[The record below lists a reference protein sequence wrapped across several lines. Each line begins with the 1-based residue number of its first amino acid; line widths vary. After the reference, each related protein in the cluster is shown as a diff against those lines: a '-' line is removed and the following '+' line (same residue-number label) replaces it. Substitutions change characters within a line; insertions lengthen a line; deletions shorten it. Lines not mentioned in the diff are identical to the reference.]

1 VFYFRVQQ
9 EHQMTAGKSLWR
21 DLMNMDRPFVLPGA
35 YDALSAKLIER
46 AGFDA
51 FVIGGFPLVGARYGL
66 PDIGLVGLGEMAEG
80 MRDIVS
86 AVDIPALIDGDH
98 GYGDVKNVVRTMQT
112 YESMGAGA
120 ILLEDQVAPKRC
132 GHTEGKQV
140 VEPRIMEEKLR
151 AAADSRQSKDF
162 FLIAR
167 TDSRAVH
174 GLDDA
179 LRRAERY
186 LKAGADGIFI
196 EAPQNLEELE
206 RVANAFD
213 VPQMCNMLI
222 GGKTPILSN
231 RELHQMGFKMIVHGT
246 TLIKRVARSLELLL
260 ADMHSDRM
268 ECNTDQFA
276 TLEQFMDIVG
286 LKNWQQIEESA
297 AAHDPG

>member
-1 VFYFRVQQ
+1 
-9 EHQMTAGKSLWR
+9 MTAGKSLWR
-21 DLMNMDRPFVLPGA
+21 DLMNLDRPFVLPGA
-35 YDALSAKLIER
+35 YDALSAKLIEQ
-46 AGFDA
+46 AGFDG

-268 ECNTDQFA
+268 ECDTDQFA
-276 TLEQFMDIVG
+276 TLEQFMDLVG
-286 LKNWQQIEESA
+286 LKKWQQIEESA

>member
-1 VFYFRVQQ
+1 
-9 EHQMTAGKSLWR
+9 MTAGKSLWR
-21 DLMNMDRPFVLPGA
+21 DLMNLDRPFVLPGA

-46 AGFDA
+46 AGFDG

-268 ECNTDQFA
+268 ECDTDQFA
-276 TLEQFMDIVG
+276 TLEQFMDLVG
-286 LKNWQQIEESA
+286 LKKWQQIEESA

>member
-1 VFYFRVQQ
+1 
-9 EHQMTAGKSLWR
+9 MTAGKSLWR
-21 DLMNMDRPFVLPGA
+21 DLMNLDRPFVLPGA
-35 YDALSAKLIER
+35 YDALSAKLIEQ
-46 AGFDA
+46 AGFDG

-140 VEPRIMEEKLR
+140 VEPHIMEEKLR

-268 ECNTDQFA
+268 ECDTDQFA
-276 TLEQFMDIVG
+276 TLEQFMDLVG
-286 LKNWQQIEESA
+286 LKKWQQIEESA

>member
-1 VFYFRVQQ
+1 
-9 EHQMTAGKSLWR
+9 MTVGKSLWR

-35 YDALSAKLIER
+35 YDALSAKLIEQ

-196 EAPQNLEELE
+196 ESPQNLEELE

-276 TLEQFMDIVG
+276 TLEQFMDLVG

>member
-1 VFYFRVQQ
+1 
-9 EHQMTAGKSLWR
+9 MTAGKSLWR

-112 YESMGAGA
+112 YEAMGAGA

-151 AAADSRQSKDF
+151 AAADSRQNKDF

-276 TLEQFMDIVG
+276 TLEQFMDLVG

>member
-1 VFYFRVQQ
+1 
-9 EHQMTAGKSLWR
+9 MTAGKSLWR
-21 DLMNMDRPFVLPGA
+21 DLMNMDRPFVLPGS

-246 TLIKRVARSLELLL
+246 TLIKRVARTLELLL

-268 ECNTDQFA
+268 ECNTDEFA

-286 LKNWQQIEESA
+286 LKQWQQIEESS
-297 AAHDPG
+297 AAHDSG

>member
-1 VFYFRVQQ
+1 
-9 EHQMTAGKSLWR
+9 MTAGKSLWR
-21 DLMNMDRPFVLPGA
+21 DLMNVDRPFVLPGA

-276 TLEQFMDIVG
+276 TLEQFMDLVG

>member
-1 VFYFRVQQ
+1 
-9 EHQMTAGKSLWR
+9 MTAGKSLWR

-35 YDALSAKLIER
+35 YDALSAKLIEQ

>member
-1 VFYFRVQQ
+1 
-9 EHQMTAGKSLWR
+9 MTAGKSLWW

-35 YDALSAKLIER
+35 YDALSAKLIEQ
-46 AGFDA
+46 AGFDG

-151 AAADSRQSKDF
+151 AAADSRQNKDF

-231 RELHQMGFKMIVHGT
+231 RELHQMGFKMIVRS
-246 TLIKRVARSLELLL
+246 RVPWN
-260 ADMHSDRM
+260 
-268 ECNTDQFA
+268 CYWPICTA
-276 TLEQFMDIVG
+276 TG
-286 LKNWQQIEESA
+286 WSA
-297 AAHDPG
+297 IQTSSQPSSSSWI

>member
-1 VFYFRVQQ
+1 
-9 EHQMTAGKSLWR
+9 MTGGKTLWR
-21 DLMNMDRPFVLPGA
+21 DLMSMDRPFVLPGA
-35 YDALSAKLIER
+35 YDALSAKLIEQ
-46 AGFDA
+46 AGFDG

-80 MRDIVS
+80 MRDIIS
-86 AVDIPALIDGDH
+86 AVNIPGLVDGDH

-132 GHTEGKQV
+132 GHTEGKKV
-140 VEPRIMEEKLR
+140 VEPRVMEEKLR

-167 TDSRAVH
+167 TDARAVH

-179 LRRAERY
+179 LRRSEGY

-196 EAPQNLEELE
+196 EAPQNIEELE
-206 RVANAFD
+206 RVAKAFD

-246 TLIKRVARSLELLL
+246 TLIKRVARTLELLL
-260 ADMHSDRM
+260 ADLHNDRM
-268 ECNTDQFA
+268 QCNPDDFA
-276 TLEQFMDIVG
+276 SLEQFMTLVG
-286 LKNWQQIEESA
+286 LKDWQKIEASA
-297 AAHDPG
+297 STRDN

>member
-1 VFYFRVQQ
+1 
-9 EHQMTAGKSLWR
+9 MTAGKSLWR
-21 DLMNMDRPFVLPGA
+21 DLMNLDRPFVLPGA
-35 YDALSAKLIER
+35 YDALSAKLIEQ
-46 AGFDA
+46 AGFDG

-98 GYGDVKNVVRTMQT
+98 GYGDVKNVVRTMHT

-213 VPQMCNMLI
+213 GPQMCNMLI

-268 ECNTDQFA
+268 ECDTDQFA
-276 TLEQFMDIVG
+276 TLEQFMDLVG
-286 LKNWQQIEESA
+286 LKKWQQIEESA

>member
-1 VFYFRVQQ
+1 
-9 EHQMTAGKSLWR
+9 MNAGKSLWR
-21 DLMNMDRPFVLPGA
+21 DLMNLDRPFVLPGA
-35 YDALSAKLIER
+35 YDALSAKLIEQ
-46 AGFDA
+46 AGFDG

-98 GYGDVKNVVRTMQT
+98 GYGDVKNVVRTMHT

-140 VEPRIMEEKLR
+140 VEPHIMEETLR
-151 AAADSRQSKDF
+151 AAADSRQNKDF

-268 ECNTDQFA
+268 ECDTDQFA
-276 TLEQFMDIVG
+276 TLEQFMDLVG
-286 LKNWQQIEESA
+286 LKKWQQIEESA

>member
-1 VFYFRVQQ
+1 
-9 EHQMTAGKSLWR
+9 MTAGKSLWW

-35 YDALSAKLIER
+35 YDALSAKLIEQ
-46 AGFDA
+46 AGFDG

-151 AAADSRQSKDF
+151 AAADSRQNKDF

-268 ECNTDQFA
+268 ECDTDQFA
-276 TLEQFMDIVG
+276 TLEQFMDLVG

>member
-1 VFYFRVQQ
+1 
-9 EHQMTAGKSLWR
+9 MTGGKTLWR
-21 DLMNMDRPFVLPGA
+21 DLMSMDRPFVLPGA
-35 YDALSAKLIER
+35 YDALSAKLIEQ
-46 AGFDA
+46 AGFDG

-80 MRDIVS
+80 MRDIIN
-86 AVDIPALIDGDH
+86 AVNIPGLVDGDH

-132 GHTEGKQV
+132 GHTEGKKV
-140 VEPRIMEEKLR
+140 VEPRVMEEKLR

-167 TDSRAVH
+167 TDARAVH

-179 LRRAERY
+179 LRRSEGY

-196 EAPQNLEELE
+196 EAPQNIEELE
-206 RVANAFD
+206 RVAKAFD

-246 TLIKRVARSLELLL
+246 TLIKRVARTLELLL
-260 ADMHSDRM
+260 ADLHNDRM
-268 ECNTDQFA
+268 QCNPDDFA
-276 TLEQFMDIVG
+276 SLEQFMTLVG
-286 LKNWQQIEESA
+286 LKDWQKIEASA
-297 AAHDPG
+297 STRDN

>member
-1 VFYFRVQQ
+1 
-9 EHQMTAGKSLWR
+9 MTAGKSLWR
-21 DLMNMDRPFVLPGA
+21 DLMNVDRPFVLPGA
-35 YDALSAKLIER
+35 YDALSAKLIEQ

-276 TLEQFMDIVG
+276 TLEQFMDLVG

>member
-1 VFYFRVQQ
+1 
-9 EHQMTAGKSLWR
+9 MTGGKTLWR
-21 DLMNMDRPFVLPGA
+21 DLMSMDRPFVLPGA
-35 YDALSAKLIER
+35 YDALSAKLIEQ
-46 AGFDA
+46 AGFDG

-80 MRDIVS
+80 MRDIIN
-86 AVDIPALIDGDH
+86 AVNIPGLVDGDH

-132 GHTEGKQV
+132 GHTEGKKV
-140 VEPRIMEEKLR
+140 VEPRVMEEKLR

-167 TDSRAVH
+167 TDARAVH

-179 LRRAERY
+179 LRRSEGY

-196 EAPQNLEELE
+196 EAPQNIEELE
-206 RVANAFD
+206 RVAKAFD

-246 TLIKRVARSLELLL
+246 TLIKRVARTLELLL
-260 ADMHSDRM
+260 ADLHNDQMQ
-268 ECNTDQFA
+268 CNPDDFA
-276 TLEQFMDIVG
+276 SLEQFMTLVG
-286 LKNWQQIEESA
+286 LKDWQKIEASA
-297 AAHDPG
+297 STRDN

>member
-1 VFYFRVQQ
+1 
-9 EHQMTAGKSLWR
+9 MTAGKSLWR

-276 TLEQFMDIVG
+276 TLEQFMDLVG

>member
-1 VFYFRVQQ
+1 
-9 EHQMTAGKSLWR
+9 MTAGKSLWR

-112 YESMGAGA
+112 YEAMGAGA

-276 TLEQFMDIVG
+276 TLEQFMDLVG

>member
-35 YDALSAKLIER
+35 YDALSAKLIEQ

>member
-1 VFYFRVQQ
+1 
-9 EHQMTAGKSLWR
+9 
-21 DLMNMDRPFVLPGA
+21 
-35 YDALSAKLIER
+35 
-46 AGFDA
+46 
-51 FVIGGFPLVGARYGL
+51 
-66 PDIGLVGLGEMAEG
+66 VGLGEMAEG
-80 MRDIVS
+80 MRDIIN
-86 AVDIPALIDGDH
+86 AVNIPGLVDGDH

-132 GHTEGKQV
+132 GHTEGKKV
-140 VEPRIMEEKLR
+140 VEPRVMEEKLR

-167 TDSRAVH
+167 TDARAVH

-179 LRRAERY
+179 LRRSEGY

-196 EAPQNLEELE
+196 EAPQNIEELE
-206 RVANAFD
+206 RVAKAFD

-246 TLIKRVARSLELLL
+246 TLIKRVARALELLL
-260 ADMHSDRM
+260 ADLHNDRM
-268 ECNTDQFA
+268 QCNTDDFA
-276 TLEQFMDIVG
+276 SLEQFMTLVG
-286 LKNWQQIEESA
+286 LEDWQKIEASA
-297 AAHDPG
+297 STRDV

>member
-1 VFYFRVQQ
+1 
-9 EHQMTAGKSLWR
+9 MTAGKSLWR

>member
-1 VFYFRVQQ
+1 
-9 EHQMTAGKSLWR
+9 MTAGKSLWR
-21 DLMNMDRPFVLPGA
+21 DLMNVDRPFVLPGA

-112 YESMGAGA
+112 YEAMGAGA

-151 AAADSRQSKDF
+151 AAADSRQNKDF

-276 TLEQFMDIVG
+276 TLEQFMDLVG